1 MHRRNGLGGVVRIL
15 LFCAS
20 VALALMAPS
29 LASARINWTGPG
41 WYLELVDMDTNKIL
55 FLVSGPFPTNDACMA
70 DEKTHHE
77 YDKDADTVM
86 LTCWRYT
93 TDHPYLHG

>member
-1 MHRRNGLGGVVRIL
+1 MQRRTGLEGVVRIL

-29 LASARINWTGPG
+29 LASARINWNGSG
-41 WYLELVDMDTNKIL
+41 WYLELVDMDTDKIL
-55 FLVSGPFPTNDACMA
+55 YLLRGPFPTDDACIA
-70 DEKTHHE
+70 ELRTHHE
-77 YDKDADTVM
+77 YDKDHAVM